1 MVYLGKKEKK
11 RQKMMKKNTRSH
23 RMYVHTMY
31 LNCWSS
37 RDDERRAILMAYALL
52 VGYGQTAYGFSL
64 STTTTKQS
72 FSRSPLFFFSEDVYL
87 FSRVFFSL
95 LLFTSQQTTTFS
107 LFSFFFFAVRS
118 FRASE
123 RRRKRQ
129 NDDTHKHRR
138 KKSLRVAFV
147 LRSRKSKTRFI
158 FVFFCF
164 RV

>member
-1 MVYLGKKEKK
+1 
-11 RQKMMKKNTRSH
+11 MMKNIRAH
-23 RMYVHTMY
+23 RMCAHTMY
-31 LNCWSS
+31 LNRWSS
-37 RDDERRAILMAYALL
+37 CDDERRAILMAHALL
-52 VGYGQTAYGFSL
+52 VVGYGQTAYGFSL

-107 LFSFFFFAVRS
+107 LSFSLFFFAVRS

-123 RRRKRQ
+123 RREEAQ
-129 NDDTHKHRR
+129 NDDTQTQTKEV
-138 KKSLRVAFV
+138 SARVAFSV
-147 LRSRKSKTRFI
+147 QITQNRKRVF
-158 FVFFCF
+158 FLFFFCF